1 MNGEIF
7 QVIFYRL
14 QDFLPDLWNKIIFY
28 ASYTE
33 GSYSMKFY
41 VNLEGDNYIDC
52 FSIPNID
59 KKKIINMF
67 IEFDKMISI
76 ERNNELLK
84 NKWNVLT
91 MIVDSEGNMKTYF
104 DYRNID
110 NNIIEYENE
119 WKNKYLYL

>member
-1 MNGEIF
+1 MNGQIF
-7 QVIFYRL
+7 QDIFYKI
-14 QDFLPDLWNKIIFY
+14 QDFLPDLWNKIVLY

-59 KKKIINMF
+59 RKKIINMF